1 MMSNQ
6 QVQEVEDPA
15 RRTEMAMVGALWD
28 GLASEWASVAPRVY
42 PDGSPYLA
50 EQHLRNL
57 ARVAAEVTFLRWP
70 EADTVVEDLT
80 VVMAMVRDAQLAG
93 PRPEQREALLDAC
106 TVLVEHG
113 LVRQAG
119 FVAAV
124 GVDVDRYH
132 RQCAG

>member
-1 MMSNQ
+1 MSNQ
-6 QVQEVEDPA
+6 QVQQVADPA
-15 RRTEMAMVGALWD
+15 RRTEMAVVGALWD
-28 GLASEWASVAPRVY
+28 GLASEWASVAPRAY

-50 EQHLRNL
+50 EQHLKNL

-70 EADTVVEDLT
+70 EADAVVEDIT
-80 VVMAMVRDAQLAG
+80 IVMAMVRDAHLDG
-93 PRPEQREALLDAC
+93 PRREQGQALVDAC
-106 TVLVEHG
+106 TALVQRG

-132 RQCAG
+132 AQCAN